1 MYTVI
6 GSPNSRAFRV
16 IWMLEEIEQPYVL
29 NPVKAGSAEAKAINP
44 SGKVPALLVDDV
56 VITDS
61 SAIMTFLADR
71 HDALT
76 YPAGTIERAQ
86 QDAYLHRINDEID
99 AVLWMAVRHS
109 FVLPE
114 DKRVAD
120 VKPSLKW
127 EFERNINRL
136 MQDMAGPFLMGDKVT
151 VPDLVLTH
159 CGGWAIS
166 AGFPMEND
174 AFKAYAKRVRASKGF
189 ERAQSTR

>member
-71 HDALT
+71 HNVLT
-76 YPAGTIERAQ
+76 YPAGTIERAH

-99 AVLWMAVRHS
+99 AVLWMAARHS

-189 ERAQSTR
+189 ERAHSTR